1 MEEFYCP
8 PISRAHALRGGRTNL
23 LSTQLIFHLVEILN
37 VINQSSLNK
46 STVQTSSN
54 FEMFADKAQQFTV
67 QRIVDICGF
76 EFLAVELACDWLGL
90 FCNFQP
96 NSSQYSC

>member
-1 MEEFYCP
+1 MG
-8 PISRAHALRGGRTNL
+8 LK
-23 LSTQLIFHLVEILN
+23 
-37 VINQSSLNK
+37 QSSLNK

-54 FEMFADKAQQFTV
+54 FEMFAEKAQQFTV

-76 EFLAVELACDWLGL
+76 EYLAVELACDWLGL

-96 NSSQYSC
+96 NSSQYSCWDYFEWTLKVVPVGQKRGFWYTQGTI

>member
-1 MEEFYCP
+1 MTYK
-8 PISRAHALRGGRTNL
+8 
-23 LSTQLIFHLVEILN
+23 
-37 VINQSSLNK
+37 QSSLNK

-76 EFLAVELACDWLGL
+76 EYLAVELACDWLGL

-96 NSSQYSC
+96 NSSQYSCWDYFGIYLLTQIPIDSWLV